1 MMALVGCGERKR
13 WVVAS
18 ANTKVGDMLKS
29 TRDESV
35 EDRECHLNIHHDPF
49 HAALVQTCVCVAT
62 C

>member
-18 ANTKVGDMLKS
+18 TNTKVGDMIKS

-35 EDRECHLNIHHDPF
+35 EDRE
-49 HAALVQTCVCVAT
+49 
-62 C
+62 